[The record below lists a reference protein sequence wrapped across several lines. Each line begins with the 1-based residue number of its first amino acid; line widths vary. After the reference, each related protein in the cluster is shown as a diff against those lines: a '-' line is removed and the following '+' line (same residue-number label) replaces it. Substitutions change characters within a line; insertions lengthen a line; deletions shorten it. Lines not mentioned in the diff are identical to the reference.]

1 MFLKII
7 LFIRRECAKSG
18 HNVFMGSS
26 VDVDATLRFVLNN
39 IHLQRPTYCYNYTLY
54 NRPLDLNDW
63 HEQRVSLVQKTVKD
77 FENRQLGSIQMQRE
91 FINLKKNR
99 MFSKEDNLL
108 DIWWHHQKLKKSQYL
123 FLNQNIFR

>member
-18 HNVFMGSS
+18 RNVFMGSS

-63 HEQRVSLVQKTVKD
+63 HEQRVSQVQKTVKD

-91 FINLKKNR
+91 FINLKKQNVQQR
-99 MFSKEDNLL
+99 RQFARYLMTSSKIEEVT
-108 DIWWHHQKLKKSQYL
+108 IFIFKPKYL
-123 FLNQNIFR
+123 